1 MSNDE
6 ALFEE
11 DGEDEN
17 SINPHKN
24 QEIIESKKRKI
35 NYYLIKYK

>member
-1 MSNDE
+1 MLNE

-11 DGEDEN
+11 DMEDEN

-24 QEIIESKKRKI
+24 YEILEKSNKD
-35 NYYLIKYK
+35 

>member
-1 MSNDE
+1 MLNE

-11 DGEDEN
+11 DIEDEN

-24 QEIIESKKRKI
+24 EEIIEKSK
-35 NYYLIKYK
+35 IKK